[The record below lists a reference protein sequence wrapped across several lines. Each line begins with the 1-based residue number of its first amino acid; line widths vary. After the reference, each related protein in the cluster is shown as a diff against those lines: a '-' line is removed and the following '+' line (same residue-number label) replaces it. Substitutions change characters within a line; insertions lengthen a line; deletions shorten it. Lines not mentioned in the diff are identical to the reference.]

1 MKTENHEEKTQKHF
15 WLSSRRL
22 TLDCSSIITV
32 SVTPGV
38 HAKHRAG
45 ENSFASCLIVPRTP
59 DKMRLNNHTQL
70 FSLYLITYWLKT
82 YRMLL
87 RSAHSISS
95 LSAVTPRGFFFGLLC
110 LWNWINSSQCAN
122 NHTGK
127 ICKCTLDP
135 FSNEMLCCLQHVGT
149 RSRHTVTTQQDPSQ
163 GFYWHPIASSY
174 IKNTKVKHI
183 KLIWVQEVKALLWK

>member
-1 MKTENHEEKTQKHF
+1 MKRKLRNISGWAAGDSHWTVVP
-15 WLSSRRL
+15 LSLSQWHRECMQNIEPARIHL
-22 TLDCSSIITV
+22 HLVSLFPGLLIKWDWIITLSCFHCILSRIDWKPTECCCSRHTV
-32 SVTPGV
+32 SP
-38 HAKHRAG
+38 H
-45 ENSFASCLIVPRTP
+45 CLLWHLV
-59 DKMRLNNHTQL
+59 
-70 FSLYLITYWLKT
+70 
-82 YRMLL
+82 
-87 RSAHSISS
+87 
-95 LSAVTPRGFFFGLLC
+95 GFFGLLW

-127 ICKCTLDP
+127 ICKCTSDP

-183 KLIWVQEVKALLWK
+183 NWSECRRSRPYSENNAHI